1 MSKSNAKAG
10 KRRLRVLVL
19 MHEDLIPP
27 STLTGYTDKEI
38 AEWKT
43 EYDVVTCLE
52 DIGHGVVPLGVH
64 DNLSP
69 IREALEQFDPHI
81 TFNLLEEFHGVAAYN
96 YSVVTFLELMRRP
109 YTGCNPRGLLLSRD
123 KALSRK
129 ILAFHRVPVPR
140 FTVVAMGRRMR
151 LSRRMEFPLIVKSL
165 TEQASLGISQDSV
178 VRSPD
183 RLGERIEFI
192 HRHAGTDAIVEQYI
206 DGREFYVGVMGN
218 QQLQTLPVW
227 EMHFGQLPEGAP
239 RIATSKVKWDEAYQ
253 KKIGLTTSA
262 AMDLTDDSRRRIS
275 GLAKRVY
282 RILGLSGYARMD
294 FRMTSDGRVYVL
306 EANPNP
312 QLSFGEDFAESANH
326 IGISYEQLIQ
336 KILSLGLRY
345 RPLWRT

>member
-1 MSKSNAKAG
+1 MSKTNTRIG

-27 STLTGYTDKEI
+27 STLSGYTDKEI

-43 EYDVVTCLE
+43 EYDIVTCLE

-69 IREALEQFDPHI
+69 IREALDQFDPHI

-109 YTGCNPRGLLLSRD
+109 YTGCNPRGLLLARD

-129 ILAFHRVPVPR
+129 ILAFHRVPVPK
-140 FTVVAMGRRMR
+140 FVVVAMGRKPR
-151 LSRRMEFPLIVKSL
+151 LPRKLEFPLIVKSL

-183 RLGERIEFI
+183 KLAERVEFI
-192 HRHAGTDAIVEQYI
+192 HRHAGTDAIVEEFI

-218 QQLQTLPVW
+218 QQLQTFPVW
-227 EMHFGQLPEGAP
+227 EMHFGQMPDGAP
-239 RIATSKVKWDEAYQ
+239 RIATSKVKWDAAYQ
-253 KKIGLTTSA
+253 KKIGMSTSA
-262 AMDLTDDSRRRIS
+262 ADDLPLELQRNFSQ
-275 GLAKRVY
+275 LAKRVY
-282 RILGLSGYARMD
+282 RILNLSGYARMD
-294 FRMTSDGRVYVL
+294 FRMTADGRAYVL

-312 QLSFGEDFAESANH
+312 QLSYGEDFAESAH
-326 IGISYEQLIQ
+326 HMGIAYEQLIQ
-336 KILSLGLRY
+336 RIVSLGLRY
-345 RPLWRT
+345 RPMWRT

>member
-1 MSKSNAKAG
+1 MTKPNSTSTR
-10 KRRLRVLVL
+10 RRLRILVL
-19 MHEDLIPP
+19 MHRDLVPP
-27 STLTGYTDKEI
+27 STLDGHSEKEI
-38 AEWKT
+38 AAWKT

-64 DNLSP
+64 DDLSP

-81 TFNLLEEFHGVAAYN
+81 TFNLLEEFHGIAAYN

-140 FTVVAMGRRMR
+140 FAVAAMGRKLR
-151 LSRRMEFPLIVKSL
+151 LPRKMTFPLIVKSL
-165 TEQASLGISQDSV
+165 TDQGSLGISQDSV
-178 VRSPD
+178 VRSD
-183 RLGERIEFI
+183 DKLAERVEFI
-192 HRHAGTDAIVEQYI
+192 HRHAATDAIVEEYI
-206 DGREFYVGVMGN
+206 DGRELYVGVMGN
-218 QQLQTLPVW
+218 QQLQTFPVW
-227 EMHFGQLPEGAP
+227 EMNFGQLPEGAP

-262 AMDLTDDSRRRIS
+262 AENLPDDARRRLTT
-275 GLAKRVY
+275 LAKRVY

-294 FRMTSDGRVYVL
+294 FRMSADGRVHVL

-312 QLSFGEDFAESANH
+312 QLAFGEDFAESANH
-326 IGISYEQLIQ
+326 IGINYEQLLQRIV
-336 KILSLGLRY
+336 SLGLRF
-345 RPLWRT
+345 RPMWRA